1 MSRRGFMLVT
11 VLWVVAALTALVG
24 LSLAVARSGAETTRN
39 RSALTRGG
47 WAREACVEILLS
59 RYARDANTRA
69 LDTIDLG
76 RGAWCRAELAD
87 PAAKLDLNHT
97 SPEALRSLIG
107 NDTLADAVLDWRD
120 PDSIERPL
128 GAEAPW
134 YRAAGGRVPRN
145 GPLADIGEL
154 RLIRGFDSVRLARL
168 AALLTTEGTGE
179 INLNAAPPE
188 VLQVLPGLGPEAVS
202 VVLSR
207 RMAREPLRGSE
218 HLISLLS
225 PSVRPTLLR
234 EYQEF
239 TRQAAY
245 VPTRFLATVEG
256 GVKGMVPVSRAIITL
271 LPAAG
276 RLAVIRRRTE

>member
-1 MSRRGFMLVT
+1 MLVT